1 MPLEVDCSTD
11 LEDGEL
17 SYQQKNVQSANFA
30 FLDSTVNH
38 QPSTSGASYHQQTVQ
53 STNLASHD
61 LTANHQP
68 STSGTSY
75 HQQTVQPTNLASHD
89 STANHQPS
97 TSGTSYH
104 QQTVQPTNLA
114 SHDLTVHHQPSTSGT
129 SKQQQNVPSSLTDLT
144 PSTSGTRETSIP
156 PILPRKISKPTG
168 PGSTLQ
174 PTNPSRNT
182 ETKPSA
188 KRSLHYLEQLEP
200 NTKKKSL
207 SPAQEVM
214 IELAREEHAWLKR
227 EHELRVEILQLEIR
241 TAQYKEE
248 EARRS
253 LNKVNANLN
262 SDP

>member
-30 FLDSTVNH
+30 SLDLTVNH
-38 QPSTSGASYHQQTVQ
+38 QPSTSGAS
-53 STNLASHD
+53 N
-61 LTANHQP
+61 
-68 STSGTSY
+68 
-75 HQQTVQPTNLASHD
+75 
-89 STANHQPS
+89 
-97 TSGTSYH
+97 
-104 QQTVQPTNLA
+104 
-114 SHDLTVHHQPSTSGT
+114 
-129 SKQQQNVPSSLTDLT
+129 QQQNVPSSLTDLT
-144 PSTSGTRETSIP
+144 PSTSGTRGTSIP
-156 PILPRKISKPTG
+156 PILPRKITKPTG

-182 ETKPSA
+182 GTRPSA

-227 EHELRVEILQLEIR
+227 EHELRVEILQLEIQ